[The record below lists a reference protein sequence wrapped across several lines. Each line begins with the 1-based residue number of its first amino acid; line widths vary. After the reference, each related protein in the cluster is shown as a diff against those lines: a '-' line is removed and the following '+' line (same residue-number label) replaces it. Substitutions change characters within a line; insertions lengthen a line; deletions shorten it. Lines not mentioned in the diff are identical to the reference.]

1 MTLILNIWST
11 LVTRGTGREW
21 TRSQHTGSSEY
32 NMSSARLFTH
42 ANQGGD
48 VFLRIKADY
57 NQERI
62 YSNDH
67 EYPSFSGWKLY

>member
-1 MTLILNIWST
+1 MTLIFNIWST

-21 TRSQHTGSSEY
+21 TWSQHTGSSEY
-32 NMSSARLFTH
+32 DMSSTIFFTN
-42 ANQGGD
+42 ANQSGD
-48 VFLRIKADY
+48 VFLRTKTDY
-57 NQERI
+57 DQERI